1 MLKDLVAVNRS
12 YRRFNQDE
20 KVSRETLKE
29 LVDLARMAGCTGN
42 HQPLK
47 YYLAA
52 EPNLCEKIY
61 PTLLWARDL
70 PDWDG
75 PEEGERP
82 SAYIIVLCDQTIGK
96 NKMWDEGIAAQ
107 TIMLGAAE
115 KGLGGC
121 MIGSFNRQALA
132 EVLELDTER
141 YAISLVLALGK
152 PKEKVVVVPAGQ
164 DGSVKYYRD
173 ENQIHYLPTR
183 SLAEI
188 LV

>member
-1 MLKDLVAVNRS
+1 
-12 YRRFNQDE
+12 
-20 KVSRETLKE
+20 
-29 LVDLARMAGCTGN
+29 
-42 HQPLK
+42 
-47 YYLAA
+47 
-52 EPNLCEKIY
+52 
-61 PTLLWARDL
+61 
-70 PDWDG
+70 
-75 PEEGERP
+75 
-82 SAYIIVLCDQTIGK
+82 
-96 NKMWDEGIAAQ
+96 MWDEGIAAQ

-173 ENQIHYLPTR
+173 ENQIHYVPKR
-183 SLAEI
+183 SLEEI